1 MSILQTQVCGIQQN
15 LNSSFKHVTFLI
27 FLFSSGL
34 LLSVN
39 DDLNNV
45 FIRYDRYERFRQVT
59 AQQSEPSE
67 APPEPPRPAAVEPLP
82 VQTGR
87 MTTAWPE
94 NAARVR
100 N

>member
-1 MSILQTQVCGIQQN
+1 M
-15 LNSSFKHVTFLI
+15 
-27 FLFSSGL
+27 
-34 LLSVN
+34 
-39 DDLNNV
+39 
-45 FIRYDRYERFRQVT
+45 T

-94 NAARVR
+94 NVARVR